1 MKKELTE
8 IEVEDV
14 AGGRVVLSQQLNVC
28 AFTTLNES
36 YQLKGDFKKM
46 RNLLYQLQD
55 DNEGLSALEFDT
67 LVRDAFRNRG
77 WI

>member
-1 MKKELTE
+1 MKKELTDV
-8 IEVEDV
+8 EVAEV
-14 AGGRVVLSQQLNVC
+14 AGGRVVLSQQLNIC
-28 AFTTLNES
+28 AFTSLGES
-36 YQLKGDFKKM
+36 YKLKGDFKKM

-67 LVRDAFRNRG
+67 LVRDAFRDQG